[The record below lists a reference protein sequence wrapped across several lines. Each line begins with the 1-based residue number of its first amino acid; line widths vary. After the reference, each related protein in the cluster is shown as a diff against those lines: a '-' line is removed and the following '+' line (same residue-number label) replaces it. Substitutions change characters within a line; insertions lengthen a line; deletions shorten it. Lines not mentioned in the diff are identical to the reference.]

1 MLSATEAGVAL
12 YSAPGWH
19 PFRGTTLALTPEGV
33 VRTPDED
40 DVEVDRRRAREE
52 RPHVRLA

>member
-33 VRTPDED
+33 VRTPDE
-40 DVEVDRRRAREE
+40 
-52 RPHVRLA
+52 